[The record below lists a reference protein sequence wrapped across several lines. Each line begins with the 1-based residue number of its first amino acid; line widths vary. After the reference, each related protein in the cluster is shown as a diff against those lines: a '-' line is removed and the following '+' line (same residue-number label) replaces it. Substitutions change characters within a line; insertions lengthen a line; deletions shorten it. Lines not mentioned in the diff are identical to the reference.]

1 MDKIFLTLL
10 KKNKNV
16 KCFSYGWI
24 LMIKL
29 NFSVMIVK
37 KTDLLVIIF
46 IFSQP
51 ILQIVTTKVK
61 MEITVKVPHL

>member
-1 MDKIFLTLL
+1 
-10 KKNKNV
+10 
-16 KCFSYGWI
+16 
-24 LMIKL
+24 MIKL